1 MTVDEK
7 IIQECI
13 AGKRRAQNQLYNAF
27 APGMLGVC
35 MRYCINRAEA
45 EDVLQEGFVKVFRYI
60 KNFRSDGS
68 FEGWI
73 RRIMVNTAITNYN
86 KRSKV
91 YHEEVTENTLSIE
104 DDSSGEEVYMPVDRE
119 ILMRLIQ
126 QLPDGYRMV
135 LNLYVFEGYKHREI
149 SGILDIS
156 ENTSKSQLSKA
167 RKYLKNEMEKLEKV
181 KSLQY

>member
-7 IIQECI
+7 IIQGCI

-35 MRYCINRAEA
+35 MRYCVSVAEA
-45 EDVLQEGFVKVFRYI
+45 EDVLQEGFVKVFKYI
-60 KNFRSDGS
+60 RNFRNDGS

-86 KRSKV
+86 RRSKV
-91 YHEEVTENTLSIE
+91 YHEEINENTM
-104 DDSSGEEVYMPVDRE
+104 SSESESTGDEVYLPVDRE
-119 ILMRLIQ
+119 LLMNLIQ

-149 SGILDIS
+149 SGILGIS

-167 RKYLKNEMEKLEKV
+167 RKYLKTEMEKLEKV
-181 KSLQY
+181 KSLHY

>member
-7 IIQECI
+7 IIQGCI
-13 AGKRRAQNQLYNAF
+13 DGKRRAQNQLYNAF

-35 MRYCINRAEA
+35 MRYCKNVAEA

-60 KNFRSDGS
+60 KKFRGEGS

-73 RRIMVNTAITNYN
+73 RRIMVNTAITNFN
-86 KRSKV
+86 KRGKI
-91 YHEEVTENTLSIE
+91 YHEEINENTV
-104 DDSSGEEVYMPVDRE
+104 SSESEPTGDEVYLPVDTE
-119 ILMRLIQ
+119 TLMRLIQ
-126 QLPDGYRMV
+126 RMPEGYRMV
-135 LNLYVFEGYKHREI
+135 LNLYVFEGYKHKEI

>member
-7 IIQECI
+7 IIQGCI
-13 AGKRRAQNQLYNAF
+13 AGKRRAQNQLYNTF
-27 APGMLGVC
+27 ASGMLGVC
-35 MRYCINRAEA
+35 MRYCVSMDEA
-45 EDVLQEGFVKVFRYI
+45 EDVLQEGFIKVFKYI
-60 KNFRSDGS
+60 KNYRSEGS

-91 YHEEVTENTLSIE
+91 YHEEINENTLSSE
-104 DDSSGEEVYMPVDRE
+104 SESTGDEVYLPVE
-119 ILMRLIQ
+119 KETLMRLIQ
-126 QLPDGYRMV
+126 QMPEGYKMV
-135 LNLYVFEGYKHREI
+135 LNLYVFEGYKHKEI

-167 RKYLKNEMEKLEKV
+167 RKYLRNEMMKLEKV